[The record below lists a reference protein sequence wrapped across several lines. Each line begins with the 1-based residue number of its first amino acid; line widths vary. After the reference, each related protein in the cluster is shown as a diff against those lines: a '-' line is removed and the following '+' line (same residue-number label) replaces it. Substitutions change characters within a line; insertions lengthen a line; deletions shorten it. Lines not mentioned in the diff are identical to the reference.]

1 MDTLQE
7 RKNEFT
13 PLFIVLGILFVTC
26 LLISNIIAGKLIQ
39 VYGMVLPA
47 AVILFPITYIF
58 GDILTEVYG
67 FKRSRLVIWTGF
79 ACNVLMV
86 LVFCAVIALP
96 HPSFWNGQDAYSTVL
111 GMTPRLVIASL
122 IAYFVGEFLNSVVLS
137 KMKVL
142 TNGRW
147 LALRTIGSTVVGEGL
162 DTLIFVSIAFFGVV
176 PISVLIQMILLQ
188 YVWKVAYEV
197 LLTPATYMV
206 VHWIKRKEGID
217 SYDRDIN
224 YNPFSL
230 KI

>member
-1 MDTLQE
+1 MNILQE

-13 PLFIVLGILFVTC
+13 TLFIVLGILFVTC
-26 LLISNIIAGKLIQ
+26 LLISNIIAGKLIE

-58 GDILTEVYG
+58 GDVLTEVYG
-67 FKRSRLVIWTGF
+67 FRRSRLIIWTGF
-79 ACNVLMV
+79 VCNVLMV

-96 HPSFWNGQDAYSTVL
+96 HPSFWNGQDAYLTVL

-122 IAYFVGEFLNSVVLS
+122 MAYFVGEFLNSVVLS
-137 KMKVL
+137 KMKLL

-147 LALRTIGSTVVGEGL
+147 LPLRTIGSTVVGEGV
-162 DTLIFVSIAFFGVV
+162 DTLIFVSIAFLGVV

-206 VHWIKRKEGID
+206 VNWIKRKEGID
-217 SYDRDIN
+217 SYDRDIR
-224 YNPFSL
+224 YNLFSL
-230 KI
+230 EV